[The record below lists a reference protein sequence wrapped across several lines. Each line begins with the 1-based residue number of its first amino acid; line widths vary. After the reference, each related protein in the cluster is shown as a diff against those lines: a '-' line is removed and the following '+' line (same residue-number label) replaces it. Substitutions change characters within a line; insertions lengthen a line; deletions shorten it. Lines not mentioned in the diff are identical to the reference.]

1 MKIDLKKFTQYILI
15 LSIASTLL
23 SGCGTE
29 TSHDEDHKKV
39 DTEIAADKPA
49 IEHTEHTD
57 VLYACPMHPEITGK
71 KGDKCSKCKML
82 LTVVED
88 EGEGE
93 DDHDSS
99 DHDEAHDDS
108 QQ

>member
-15 LSIASTLL
+15 LSIGSILFL
-23 SGCGTE
+23 GCGTA
-29 TSHDEDHKKV
+29 TNHHEDHDKV
-39 DTEIAADKPA
+39 DTEIAADEPV

-57 VLYACPMHPEITGK
+57 ALYACPMHPEITGK

-88 EGEGE
+88 EGDE
-93 DDHDSS
+93 DHDSS
-99 DHDEAHDDS
+99 DQDEAHDPS
-108 QQ
+108 QH